1 MIEFTTAFPNTNDY
15 PGTFNG
21 LAIAALKAVK
31 LELDN
36 AEAQLVN
43 TYAKLDDA
51 ETQQVNINAELAAA
65 ENQLTNMESEPTYA
79 ESTDGELTDVES
91 TDANTAIAAVPTKP
105 TAAKTVLADA
115 KVKQMA
121 KKLNQLKLE
130 LSKSNSMAEVQAELH
145 RAAMRDKTSQ
155 RMQSQRTASKQ
166 RNNAHTHVKLSR
178 FLPALRKPAQTGNA
192 PPDASAMRIR
202 IARSLPGI
210 TGLTRNEACAPS
222 LY

>member
-31 LELDN
+31 LKLDN

-43 TYAKLDDA
+43 TDAKLDDA
-51 ETQQVNINAELAAA
+51 ETQQVNIDSKLTDAEL
-65 ENQLTNMESEPTYA
+65 SDA

-105 TAAKTVLADA
+105 MAAKAMLADA
-115 KVKQMA
+115 KVKKMA
-121 KKLNQLKLE
+121 KKLNQLKLR
-130 LSKSNSMAEVQAELH
+130 LSKSNAMAEVQAELH

-155 RMQSQRTASKQ
+155 ISKAAASKQ
-166 RNNAHTHVKLSR
+166 RNSAHTRVKLSR
-178 FLPALRKPAQTGNA
+178 FLPALQKPAQTGNA
-192 PPDASAMRIR
+192 ASDAFAMRIR

-210 TGLTRNEACAPS
+210 TGSSTCKEA
-222 LY
+222 

>member
-36 AEAQLVN
+36 AETKLVN
-43 TYAKLDDA
+43 TDAKLDDA
-51 ETQQVNINAELAAA
+51 KTQQVNIDAKLAAA

-91 TDANTAIAAVPTKP
+91 TDANTATAAVPTKP
-105 TAAKTVLADA
+105 TAAKAVLADA

-121 KKLNQLKLE
+121 EKLNQLKLE
-130 LSKSNSMAEVQAELH
+130 LSKSNAMAEVQAELH

-155 RMQSQRTASKQ
+155 LSKAAASKQ
-166 RNNAHTHVKLSR
+166 RNSAHTRVKLSR
-178 FLPALRKPAQTGNA
+178 FLPALQKPAQTGNA

-202 IARSLPGI
+202 ITRSLPGI
-210 TGLTRNEACAPS
+210 TGLTRNEA
-222 LY
+222 